1 MSFSLFPVAMRSA
14 ISSMQSMQT
23 ALAVTS
29 NNIANAN
36 TEGFTK
42 KTANISSQSVE
53 GVGSGT
59 KVDSVTRTVNAFL
72 MRDMRNQM
80 SALGAT
86 DINDQYYGNMQNLF
100 GTPDSSSSLSM
111 LLTTLGNNLQALSLE
126 PNSPAAQQKV
136 VLSAQAITSNLND
149 SATKIQDLRNQ
160 ANQGIADDVDTV
172 NLALDNI
179 ADLNI
184 QISKAVANKQAT
196 GELEDQRD
204 LEVNKV
210 ADLMGVS
217 YFTRDSG
224 ELVLFTS
231 SGQTLVDRGV
241 ASHLSYT
248 PASSMNASISY
259 AGGTISPITVSGQD
273 ITGDI
278 QTGRMKSLID
288 MRDTVLPNLQLQFD
302 AVAQALKDQMNAI
315 HNQGTAFPP
324 PTTLTGTRAITPSTT
339 QVDFTGSVRIAVLD
353 STGKSVG
360 TPLDLNF
367 ADLATDVGGTP
378 TLAQIRDAINGVY
391 SGAAQPIAGLAAA
404 TASIDASGHLVVTAN
419 SASNGVAINEMD
431 SAEAV
436 TGFGFSHYFGLND
449 LFVGSTS
456 GGLASN
462 IAVRSDIVSTPAL
475 LARGTLASGTVA
487 SGAVALGSGDNTNI
501 NALADQMTASV
512 AFSATGG
519 LPALNTTL
527 DGYAANILSTNA
539 QAASNASD
547 RAKFLTATFND
558 VKSKVSA
565 DSGVNTDEELS
576 NLMLYQN
583 SYAASARLITTISDT
598 LQELLSIVK

>member
-36 TEGFTK
+36 TEGYTK
-42 KTANISSQSVE
+42 KTANISSQAVD

-59 KVDSVTRTVNAFL
+59 KVDSVTRTVNEFL

-80 SALGAT
+80 SDLGAT
-86 DINDQYYGNMQNLF
+86 DINNQYYGSMQNLF
-100 GTPDSSSSLSM
+100 GTPDSSSSLAM
-111 LLTTLGNNLQALSLE
+111 LLTALGNNLQALSLE
-126 PNSPAAQQKV
+126 PGAPAAQQKV
-136 VLSAQAITSNLND
+136 LLSAQAIASNLND
-149 SATKIQDLRNQ
+149 SATQIQNLRNQ
-160 ANQGIADDVDTV
+160 ANQGIAQDVDTI
-172 NLALDNI
+172 NGALDNI

-184 QISKAVANKQAT
+184 QISKAIANKQPT
-196 GELEDQRD
+196 GELEDKRD

-231 SGQTLVDRGV
+231 TGQTLVDRGV

-248 PASSMNASISY
+248 PASSMNAAISY
-259 AGGTISPITVSGQD
+259 AGGQIGPITVSGQD

-302 AVAQALKDQMNAI
+302 AVAQSLKDQMNAI

-324 PTTLTGTRAITPSTT
+324 PNALTGTRAIASANT
-339 QVDFTGSVRIAVLD
+339 QINFTGTVRIAVLD
-353 STGKSVG
+353 SAGKSVG

-391 SGAAQPIAGLAAA
+391 SGAAQPIPGLAGA
-404 TASIDASGHLVVTAN
+404 TASIDASGHLVITAN
-419 SASNGVAINEMD
+419 SASNGIAINEMT
-431 SAEAV
+431 SSEAV
-436 TGFGFSHYFGLND
+436 TGYGFSQYFGLND
-449 LFVGSTS
+449 LFVGSTT

-462 IAVRSDIVSTPAL
+462 IAVRSDIVASPAL
-475 LARGTLASGTVA
+475 LARGTLATGSIA
-487 SGAVALGSGDNTNI
+487 AGAVALGSGDNTNV
-501 NALADQMTASV
+501 NALADQMTSSV

-527 DGYAANILSTNA
+527 DGYAANILSANA
-539 QAASNASD
+539 RAAANASE

-576 NLMLYQN
+576 NLMVYQN

>member
-36 TEGFTK
+36 TDGYTK
-42 KTANISSQSVE
+42 KTANISSQTVE
-53 GVGSGT
+53 GIGAGT
-59 KVDSVTRTVNAFL
+59 KIDSVTRSVNEFL
-72 MRDMRNQM
+72 MRDMRSQM

-86 DINDQYYGNMQNLF
+86 DVNNQYYGNMQNLF

-111 LLTTLGNNLQALSLE
+111 LLTTLGNNLQALSLD
-126 PNSPAAQQKV
+126 PSSPSAQQKV
-136 VLSAQAITSNLND
+136 LLSAQAVVSNLND
-149 SATKIQDLRNQ
+149 SAAKIQDLRNQ
-160 ANQGIADDVDTV
+160 ANRSIADGVATV
-172 NLALDNI
+172 NTALDNI
-179 ADLNI
+179 AALNI
-184 QISKAVANKQAT
+184 QISKATANNQPVGDLQDK
-196 GELEDQRD
+196 RD

-210 ADLMGVS
+210 ADMMGVS
-217 YFTRDSG
+217 YFTRESG

-248 PASSMNASISY
+248 PASSMNAAISY
-259 AGGTISPITVSGQD
+259 GGGTISPITVSGTD

-278 QTGRMKSLID
+278 QSGRMKSLID

-302 AVAQALKDQMNAI
+302 AVAQSLKDQMNAT

-324 PTTLTGTRAITPSTT
+324 PNTLTGTRAVTPSTT
-339 QVDFTGSVRIAVLD
+339 PVDFTGTVRIAVLD
-353 STGKSVG
+353 AAGKSVG
-360 TPLDLNF
+360 APLDLNF

-391 SGAAQPIAGLAAA
+391 AGAAQPIPGLAGA
-404 TASIDASGHLVVTAN
+404 TASIDASGHLVIAAN
-419 SASNGVAINEMD
+419 TASNGIAINEMD

-436 TGFGFSHYFGLND
+436 TGAGFSSYFGLND
-449 LFVGSTS
+449 FFVGSTS
-456 GGLASN
+456 GGLAGN
-462 IAVRSDIVSTPAL
+462 IAIRSDIVATPAL
-475 LARGTLASGTVA
+475 LARGTLATGTLA
-487 SGAVALGSGDNTNI
+487 SGDVALGSGDNTNV
-501 NALADQMTASV
+501 NALADQMTTTA
-512 AFSATGG
+512 AYSATGG

-539 QAASNASD
+539 QSASNASD
-547 RAKFLTATFND
+547 RMKFLTATFND
-558 VKSKVSA
+558 VKSKVTA

-583 SYAASARLITTISDT
+583 SYAASARLITTLSDT

>member
-29 NNIANAN
+29 SNIANAN
-36 TEGFTK
+36 TDGYTK
-42 KTANISSQSVE
+42 KTANISSQAVD
-53 GVGSGT
+53 GVGTGV
-59 KVDSVTRTVNAFL
+59 KVDSITRSVNDFL

-80 SALGAT
+80 SALSAM
-86 DINDQYYGNMQNLF
+86 DVNNQYYGNMQNLF

-111 LLTTLGNNLQALSLE
+111 LLTNFGNNLQALSLD
-126 PNSPAAQQKV
+126 PSSPSAQQKV
-136 VLSAQAITSNLND
+136 LLSAQAIVSNLND
-149 SATKIQDLRNQ
+149 SAAKIQDLRNQ
-160 ANQGIADDVDTV
+160 ANAGIANSVDSV
-172 NLALDNI
+172 NQALDNI
-179 ADLNI
+179 ASLNI
-184 QISKAVANKQAT
+184 QISKAIANKQPT
-196 GELEDQRD
+196 GDLEDQRD
-204 LEVNKV
+204 QAVNTV
-210 ADLMGVS
+210 ANEMGVS

-241 ASHLSYT
+241 ANHLSYT
-248 PASSMNASISY
+248 PASSMNAAISY
-259 AGGTISPITVSGQD
+259 SAGTVGPITVSGQD
-273 ITGDI
+273 ITNDI
-278 QTGRMKSLID
+278 QSGRMKSLVD

-302 AVAQALKDQMNAI
+302 ALAQTLKDQVNAV

-324 PTTLTGTRAITPSTT
+324 PNTLTSTRAVTPSTT
-339 QVDFTGSVRIAVLD
+339 PVDFTGTVRIAVLD

-391 SGAAQPIAGLAAA
+391 SGAAQPIAGLAGA
-404 TASIDASGHLVVTAN
+404 TASIDASGHLVIAAN
-419 SASNGVAINEMD
+419 GASNGIAINEMD

-436 TGFGFSHYFGLND
+436 TGAGFSSYFGLND

-462 IAVRSDIVSTPAL
+462 IAIRSDIVANPAL
-475 LARGTLASGTVA
+475 LAGGTLASGSLA
-487 SGAVALGSGDNTNI
+487 AGAVALGSGDNTNV
-501 NALADQMTASV
+501 NALADQMTSSF
-512 AFSATGG
+512 AFAATGG
-519 LPALNTTL
+519 LPILNTTL
-527 DGYAANILSTNA
+527 DGYAANILSTNS
-539 QAASNASD
+539 QSASNASD
-547 RAKFLTATFND
+547 QFKFLTATFND
-558 VKSKVSA
+558 VKSKVTS

-598 LQELLSIVK
+598 LQELLGIVK

>member
-29 NNIANAN
+29 SNIANAN
-36 TEGFTK
+36 TEGYTK
-42 KTANISSQSVE
+42 KTANISSQAVD
-53 GVGSGT
+53 GIGAGT
-59 KVDSVTRTVNAFL
+59 LVDSVTRTVNEFL
-72 MRDMRNQM
+72 MRDMRSQM

-86 DINDQYYGNMQNLF
+86 DVNDQYYGNMQNLF

-111 LLTTLGNNLQALSLE
+111 LLTNLGNSLQALSLE
-126 PNSPAAQQKV
+126 PSSPSAQQKV
-136 VLSAQAITSNLND
+136 LLSAQAIVSDLND
-149 SATKIQDLRNQ
+149 GATKIQDLRNQ
-160 ANQGIADDVDTV
+160 ANRGIADGVDTV

-184 QISKAVANKQAT
+184 QISKATANNQPVGDLQDK
-196 GELEDQRD
+196 RD

-217 YFTRDSG
+217 YFTRESG

-248 PASSMNASISY
+248 PASSMNATISY
-259 AGGTISPITVSGQD
+259 AGGTISPITVGGQD

-278 QTGRMKSLID
+278 QSGRMKSMID

-302 AVAQALKDQMNAI
+302 ALAQSLKDQMNAI

-324 PTTLTGTRAITPSTT
+324 PNTLTGTRAITPSTT
-339 QVDFTGSVRIAVLD
+339 AVDFTGTVRIAVLD
-353 STGKSVG
+353 TSGKSVG

-391 SGAAQPIAGLAAA
+391 SGAAQPIPGLAGA
-404 TASIDASGHLVVTAN
+404 TASIDASGHLVIAAST
-419 SASNGVAINEMD
+419 ASNGIAINEMD

-436 TGFGFSHYFGLND
+436 TGSGFSSYFGLND

-462 IAVRSDIVSTPAL
+462 IAIRSDIVATPAL
-475 LARGTLASGTVA
+475 LARGTLASGVVA
-487 SGAVALGSGDNTNI
+487 SGDVALGSGDNTNV
-501 NALADQMTASV
+501 NALADQMTATT

-527 DGYAANILSTNA
+527 DGYAANILSTNS
-539 QAASNASD
+539 QSASNASD
-547 RAKFLTATFND
+547 RLKFLNATFSD
-558 VKSKVSA
+558 VKTKVSA

>member
-324 PTTLTGTRAITPSTT
+324 PTTLTGTRAVTPSTT
-339 QVDFTGSVRIAVLD
+339 QVNFTGSVRIAVLD